1 MVDYEELMEIEEDI
15 RKLGSIVERQ
25 QNQINELIKLI
36 PHEEIRPYHD
46 FPFRS
51 IILPYEP
58 QLSEQQSPFVTTND
72 ESTVGTTIP
81 IDADPQP
88 CPGTNI
94 LQRTTDELRS
104 PDTLGLH
111 TLDNIITESLVDAF
125 NNETQY
131 EKSPVPRQ
139 LSHNSKKR
147 CPICNYEFLDTTD
160 EVQIYTHV
168 ETCLIS
174 ASMDDLGPFDG
185 PRQFECPICNQ
196 QFSGNDDKAYRE
208 HLSDCYREPGG
219 NS

>member
-1 MVDYEELMEIEEDI
+1 MYSFLF
-15 RKLGSIVERQ
+15 L
-25 QNQINELIKLI
+25 
-36 PHEEIRPYHD
+36 EIRPYHD

-125 NNETQY
+125 NNDTQY